1 MKLAAADVRRLADL
15 LAESLRLVAVD
26 LEPLRVEC
34 AWPVFRA
41 TSIGCRPMFVK
52 VTDPAAAGRALAFL
66 STAAER
72 PFLPRPIL
80 REPLDFDGR
89 AVLCTEWKEATRV
102 NAEDMTDGQFGAFLD
117 GCRSLADALA
127 AYRGPV
133 APLAE
138 ADSPRG
144 EYSELNCYALRHPV
158 AGRLLGPLLSIPEA
172 ERTYGDRRLVTIH
185 GDLQPKNY
193 GFDGDRFAA
202 VFDTDDLTQG
212 LACEDA
218 AYAFTERA
226 RRSELTEEKRR
237 RLASLFRRMAE
248 MSPWPVDEWRIAVNH
263 ARLRIAAR
271 RLDSH
276 PDSMFIAFDI
286 RRRDAPLRRLLES
299 LSGL

>member
-1 MKLAAADVRRLADL
+1 MKRAAVDVRRLADL

-26 LEPLRVEC
+26 LTPLDVEC
-34 AWPVFRA
+34 AWPVFKA
-41 TSIGCRPMFVK
+41 TSIGCEPMFVK
-52 VTDPAAAGRALAFL
+52 VTEPEAARRALAFL
-66 STAAER
+66 STAKR
-72 PFLPRPIL
+72 PFLPRPVL
-80 REPLDFDGR
+80 TEPLEFCGR
-89 AVLCTEWKEATRV
+89 SVLCLEWKTAVRV
-102 NAEDMTDGQFGAFLD
+102 NAEDMTDGQLVSFLD
-117 GCRSLADALA
+117 GCRALSEALA
-127 AYRGPV
+127 AHQGPV
-133 APLAE
+133 APLE
-138 ADSPRG
+138 EEDSPRG
-144 EYSELNCYALRHPV
+144 EYAKLDCYALRHRI
-158 AGRLLGPLLSIPEA
+158 ASRLIRPLLSVHEA
-172 ERTYGDRRLVTIH
+172 ERTYGGRRLVTIH

-237 RLASLFRRMAE
+237 RLASLFRRMVE